1 MAATLRIAALRVDET
16 FPALGT
22 RVRLLVTA
30 PDAPALAARARA
42 EIAAFEARCSRFLPD
57 SELCALNAD
66 PRATVPASRELRDAV
81 AAARWAA
88 ERSGGLVDCTLLGAL
103 EAAGYRRS
111 FVTRTE
117 GAAGGAAAPV
127 RAARPHPAAAWRA
140 IEVDQAADTITR
152 PPGLRIDLG
161 GSGKGHIADRVAA
174 LLAGARAF
182 VVDAGGDVA
191 LRGEHEVHVAHP
203 LGAEPAARLRLADTA
218 IATSSVAR
226 RAWRAADGTA
236 AHHLLDPATGRP
248 ARTGLLSATALAPTV
263 LEAET
268 LAKVALLSGS
278 GAALEERGG
287 VTVDAAGRVQSHGAL
302 A

>member
-1 MAATLRIAALRVDET
+1 MAATLRIAALRVDQT

-30 PDAPALAARARA
+30 PGAPALATRART

-88 ERSGGLVDCTLLGAL
+88 GRSGGLVDCTLLGAL
-103 EAAGYRRS
+103 EAAGYRGS
-111 FVTRTE
+111 FVPR
-117 GAAGGAAAPV
+117 GDVAPVAAPV

-140 IEVDQAADTITR
+140 IELDHAAGTITR

-174 LLAGARAF
+174 LLAGAGARAF

-191 LRGEHEVHVAHP
+191 LRGEHEVDVAHP
-203 LGAEPAARLRLADTA
+203 LGAEPAARLRLADAA

-268 LAKVALLSGS
+268 LAKLALLSGS
-278 GAALEERGG
+278 GAVLEERGG
-287 VTVDAAGRVQSHGAL
+287 VTVDEAGRVRTHGAL